1 MWGAKASIPYG
12 LLRLFRP
19 CTKIPHPETLGR
31 FNPQRAVQ
39 ALSPLGIGGAGKPTV
54 WLQSPTGKE
63 GFFAGWF
70 KKVWT
75 LSLTVSIPNGQQRLF
90 RLRPWRSSKRTIEVS
105 IPNGLLWLF
114 RPTLEYLAQFVL
126 YKSQS
131 PTGHIGSFACGLLF
145 AKGDGKAVSIPYG
158 THRLFRLYMAVYL
171 PRLES

>member
-114 RPTLEYLAQFVL
+114 RPKLLLRLMRNYSRFNPQWAEKALSPGGV
-126 YKSQS
+126 KSQAFS
-131 PTGHIGSFACGLLF
+131 YRA
-145 AKGDGKAVSIPYG
+145 SIPYG
-158 THRLFRLYMAVYL
+158 
-171 PRLES
+171 